1 MDLSSLGI
9 TTVAAITVI
18 CLVAG
23 MIAKASLLSDK
34 WIPVICAVCGGIL
47 GAVGLAIMPDF
58 PATDYM
64 NAIAIGVVSGLTS
77 TGIHQVVKQISKG
90 E

>member
-23 MIAKASLLSDK
+23 MIAKASLLPDK

-90 E
+90 A